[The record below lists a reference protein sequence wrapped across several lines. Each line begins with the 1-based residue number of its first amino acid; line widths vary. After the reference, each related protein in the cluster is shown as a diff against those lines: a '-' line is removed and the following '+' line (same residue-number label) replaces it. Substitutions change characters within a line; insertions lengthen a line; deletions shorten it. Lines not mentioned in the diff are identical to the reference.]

1 MSEVLFDIVFKG
13 KFAGS
18 IDQQKA
24 ELHFS
29 KLFKLPIEKA
39 RLFFDGKPRTLKKS
53 LTMDKASNMREV
65 LKKAGLRVTLVKQ
78 ESEQSTTT
86 DKKQALTMSNVGV
99 VIVNKPFVPPKHFDT
114 SKLKL
119 DEVGVEIV
127 HKVEVPEPEYDLH
140 DLSLDEVGVEIIQKK
155 HIPHPDIDV
164 SGLTVDEV
172 GAIFSKKNIVS
183 GPHFDLSNL
192 SLDDVGSVLVEKKQI
207 AKPEIN
213 TENITLQD

>member
-127 HKVEVPEPEYDLH
+127 
-140 DLSLDEVGVEIIQKK
+140 QKK

-183 GPHFDLSNL
+183 EPHFDLSNL